1 MRKLMWFVIGFT
13 AACAVSVYL
22 FCGNWLLLL
31 CFASLSLAAI
41 TLAGKEKSF
50 KVIRLI
56 LLGCAAAFFW
66 VWLFHSVYLADLEKV
81 NGESISCSVQIT
93 DYSEPTDWG
102 IAADGKVELDGKT
115 YRIRIYSEDISQLT
129 PGEIVSGTFRVST
142 TFDRERTYSYQSGN
156 GIYLVGTLQK
166 DVSVTP
172 PDKIPLSCYSAVLRN
187 KIVELLNQTF
197 PEDTLAFARAL
208 LLGDRSMLDY
218 SVLSDLSV
226 SGIRH
231 VVAVSGLHVSILFS
245 LVFAIFG
252 YRRFVTPI
260 VGGCLLLLFT
270 AVTGFAPSVVRAAI
284 MHGLM
289 LGAMGFQKE
298 YDPPTALSFA
308 VLSMLAVNPMV
319 ITSAGFQLSV
329 GCLVGIFLFSE
340 PIRNFILSEKCLGKP
355 RPKTMTGNLKVWAA
369 SSVSM
374 TLSTWITTTP
384 LCAAYFETV
393 SLVGVLTNLLTLW
406 LLILIFWGIL
416 VVCLVGAIFLPLGQ
430 MAAWLLS
437 WPIRVVLWIARL
449 LASFPLAAVY
459 TKSVYIVL
467 WLIFCYV
474 LFVVTLFIKKRQ
486 PWLLAAFLSVSLIA
500 AVAAS
505 WAEAA
510 LDTYRF
516 TVLDVGQGQ
525 CILIQDHGKHYIVDC
540 GGDLEEAAADEAVRT
555 LLSQG
560 ITRLDGVII
569 THYDDDHAGGV
580 TYALSRIPAE
590 KLYLPDIPDSGN
602 RRSELETLYADRIV
616 LIPECATVNI
626 HDSGLTLYTTA
637 TAKSDN
643 ESSMCVLFQAEKCD
657 ILITGDRGSAGEK
670 ALLAHT
676 DLPDLDVLVVGH
688 HGSKGTA
695 TLELLTQ
702 THPEVALIS
711 VSQDNPYGHPA
722 EDVLERLH
730 LFDCK
735 IMTTAQNGTLVIRG

>member
-31 CFASLSLAAI
+31 CFASLSLTAL
-41 TLAGKEKSF
+41 TLAGKEKPF
-50 KVIRLI
+50 KVIRFI
-56 LLGCAAAFFW
+56 LLGCAVAFFW
-66 VWLFHSVYLADLEKV
+66 VWLFHSIYLADLEKV
-81 NGESISCSVQIT
+81 DGESVDASVRIT

-102 IAADGKVELDGKT
+102 IAADGNIELEGKR
-115 YRIRIYSEDISQLT
+115 YRIRVYSRDVSRLS
-129 PGEIVSGTFRVST
+129 PGEILSGTFRIST
-142 TFDRERTYSYQSGN
+142 TFDREQTYSYQSGN
-156 GIYLVGTLQK
+156 GVYLIGTLQG
-166 DVSVTP
+166 DYTITP
-172 PDKIPLSCYSAVLRN
+172 PDKIPLSCYPAVLRSR
-187 KIVELLNQTF
+187 IVELLNQTF

-208 LLGDRSMLDY
+208 LLGDRSLLEY

-245 LVFAIFG
+245 LVFAILG

-355 RPKTMTGNLKVWAA
+355 RPKSLSGNLKVWIA
-369 SSVSM
+369 SSASM

-384 LCAAYFETV
+384 LCAVYFETV
-393 SLVGVLTNLLTLW
+393 SLVGILTNLLTLW
-406 LLILIFWGIL
+406 LVTLIFWGIL
-416 VVCLVGAIFLPLGQ
+416 VVCLAGVILLPLGQ

-437 WPIRVVLWIARL
+437 WPIRAVLWIARL

-474 LFVVTLFIKKRQ
+474 LFVVTLFMKKRQ
-486 PWLLAAFLSVSLIA
+486 PWLFAACLSVSLIA

-505 WAEAA
+505 WAEPARDA
-510 LDTYRF
+510 YRF
-516 TVLDVGQGQ
+516 TLLDVGQGQ
-525 CILIQDHGKHYIVDC
+525 CILIQNRDKHYMVDC

-560 ITRLDGVII
+560 ITQLDGVII
-569 THYDDDHAGGV
+569 THYDDDHTGGV
-580 TYALSRIPAE
+580 DYVLSRIPTK
-590 KLYLPDIPDSGN
+590 KLYLPDIPDSGDC
-602 RRSELETLYADRIV
+602 RSELEALYADRVV
-616 LIPECATVNI
+616 LIPECTTVNI
-626 HDSGLTLYTTA
+626 QDSGLTLYTTA
-637 TAKSDN
+637 VAKSDN

-657 ILITGDRGSAGEK
+657 ILITGDRGSSGEK
-670 ALLAHT
+670 ALLAHA

-688 HGSKGTA
+688 HGGKGTA

-722 EDVLERLH
+722 EDVLERLN

-735 IMTTAQNGTLVIRG
+735 ILTTAQNGTLVIRG